1 MMDISKRP
9 FVLLPQD
16 RVIMEITGMD
26 RKQYRDFCIQC
37 YKASRTIP
45 TDQPVAFDPFTIV
58 ITLVIGAALS
68 YAASLLTPKPKVEE
82 PEQQRN
88 EGGQRFVNGERSAP
102 TSSFNSVQNVVEVG
116 SVIPLIYANRR
127 QVSGRWYGGVR
138 VNTNLLWSQMYSVGG
153 GQLLRGM
160 FSVGEGSLPE
170 PDPEQYAIGNNI
182 IRNFDLSINDVSRVS
197 LYYVN
202 GSETSNRI
210 TSSDHIAGRRPSSDL
225 GNAQTDGGSD
235 VFQTRRT
242 TGWASD
248 FVSVVVPSNQT
259 VFGLSG
265 FIGNNMPFRPNP
277 RIKPTRNYD
286 DEPDRDDAQ
295 GKTDRAKDVWKYVG
309 RGGVRAINGSLSSG
323 FRSLSVGDTVQYR
336 LYRDSD
342 DDGRFQFQV
351 DGKDGFTYT
360 NDVANSVASRQ
371 KNYDDQIVI
380 GDKYLIGT
388 AQGICVSRTN
398 APFVSEVDNTPVGG
412 GNTITATFQI
422 TDSGGIHTYSDG
434 DLNPGLQGNS
444 LNNFS
449 GSRYPEFASN
459 YNASNRTHIYRL
471 AKASFTTE
479 RKTRFVEFGIRS
491 QVNLQINGLCYFR
504 GIADDDDVRTLTSI
518 DEAKQD
524 DNIVF
529 TNSTYT
535 SPEARYSGF
544 RVSYRQTSASNYLT
558 IPRIFL
564 VRSQQST
571 SVYNYL
577 RLEFSTAATYE
588 IQLTPVNAY
597 EIRNSSNQINILD
610 YKRNNRIR
618 ESSGISGVTV
628 AYTGDSNFSR
638 NGNNFAIPSLTTI
651 DGGTLSDNSGPDL
664 DFDDSVGGRGYFA
677 DAFARASEAFI
688 FEEIQSSANQPEHEI
703 TYVNIQ
709 TENNTEPRYDNIA
722 MVGMNIRSSRE
733 ISALQ
738 QFSVYCE
745 DGIDSTNLFPEVLL
759 DMLTNN
765 RYGIGKILN
774 SSQIDTAS
782 FSAMATWCNSRKYF
796 FDGIIDKK
804 INIRSWGTET
814 ARNYLLDLVVRN
826 GKFALQ
832 PVADFDD
839 APVITALFTAG
850 NIIDETF
857 EFSSADEQDL
867 IAPRVS
873 VKWREEKLDAS
884 NGLFPV
890 VRQVTVREATTSSTA
905 PLETIDISE
914 YATSQEHAIDLAKWT
929 CRQRRLITH
938 SISFETTPTEAALDI
953 GSVFKLGMESVS
965 FNQPQN
971 GAIAADGTVTAWPP
985 IENGSY
991 DVLLWDGVTNT
1002 VQETTIIITQG
1013 LANAS
1018 SAVFCLRSGTTTAET
1033 YKTQV
1038 LNYTEDGN
1046 INVEANVYPTD
1057 SSGNSLLTA
1066 GFDDAVNW
1074 VIEGNIY

>member
-1 MMDISKRP
+1 MTDISKRP

-26 RKQYRDFCIQC
+26 RKQYREFCIQC

-45 TDQPVAFDPFTIV
+45 TDQPVAFEPLTFIV
-58 ITLVIGAALS
+58 TLVIGAALS

-82 PEQQRN
+82 PKQQRD

-127 QVSGRWYGGVR
+127 QVSGRFYGGVR
-138 VNTNLLWSQMYSVGG
+138 VNTNLLWSQMYSIGG
-153 GQLLRGM
+153 GQLLRGL

-182 IRNFDLSINDVSRVS
+182 IRNFDLAINDSARVS

-210 TSSDHIAGRRPSSDL
+210 TSSDHIAGRSPGSDL

-286 DEPDRDDAQ
+286 AEPSREDPQ
-295 GKTDRAKDVWKYVG
+295 GKSDRAKDIWKYYG
-309 RGGVRAINGSLSSG
+309 RAGVRLYNGNASG
-323 FRSLSVGDTVQYR
+323 TTLRSVSVGDTIGYTIYSSSDNDGEFQYQI
-336 LYRDSD
+336 SGA
-342 DDGRFQFQV
+342 DGY
-351 DGKDGFTYT
+351 TYC

-388 AQGICVSRTN
+388 AQGICISRTN
-398 APFVSEVDNTPVGG
+398 QPFESEVDNTPVGG
-412 GNTITATFQI
+412 GVNVTATFRI
-422 TDSGGIHTYSDG
+422 TSAGQIHTYST
-434 DLNPGLQGNS
+434 LNPGRSSISEDDFVGN
-444 LNNFS
+444 
-449 GSRYPEFASN
+449 RYPEYAPDI
-459 YNASNRTHIYRL
+459 NASNRTHIYRL
-471 AKASFTTE
+471 AEASFTTE

-491 QVNLQINGLCYFR
+491 QVNLQFNGLCYFK
-504 GIADDDDVRTLTSI
+504 GIAKQDDTRTFTEI
-518 DEAKQD
+518 DSDKQD
-524 DNIVF
+524 DNISF

-535 SPEARYSGF
+535 SPETRYSGF
-544 RVSYRQTSASNYLT
+544 RVKYRETSASSYTT

-618 ESSGISGVTV
+618 EGSGISGVTV
-628 AYTGDSNFSR
+628 AYTGNSNFAR
-638 NGNNFAIPSLTTI
+638 NGNNFAVAALTTI
-651 DGGTLSDNSGPDL
+651 EGNRITDNSGPDL
-664 DFDDSVGGRGYFA
+664 EFDDDISGRDYFA
-677 DAFARASEAFI
+677 DAFARASEAFV

-709 TENNTEPRYDNIA
+709 TANNTEPRYDNIA

-733 ISALQ
+733 IQSLQ

-745 DGIDSTNLFPEVLL
+745 DGIGSTNLFPEVLL
-759 DMLTNN
+759 DMLTND

-782 FSAMATWCNSRKYF
+782 FTAMAAWCNSRKYF
-796 FDGIIDKK
+796 FDGIIDEK

-814 ARNYLLDLVVRN
+814 ARNYLLDLIVRN

-832 PVADFDD
+832 PIVDFDD

-857 EFSSADEQDL
+857 EFSSAEEQDL
-867 IAPRVS
+867 IAPRIS

-905 PLETIDISE
+905 PLETIDISD
-914 YATSQEHAIDLAKWT
+914 YATSQEHAIDLAKLT

-953 GSVFKLGMESVS
+953 GSVFKLGMESVT

-985 IENGSY
+985 IENGTY

-1013 LANAS
+1013 KANAS

-1057 SSGNSLLTA
+1057 ANGNSLLTA